1 MEYITYLI
9 GFITGIVIAW
19 LNSNKHD
26 PYMKGYDDGF
36 KDAFEFI
43 KNELEKRRAK

>member
-9 GFITGIVIAW
+9 GLITGIGIA
-19 LNSNKHD
+19 LVNSNKHE

-36 KDAFEFI
+36 KDAFEII
-43 KNELEKRRAK
+43 KKELEKRRTK